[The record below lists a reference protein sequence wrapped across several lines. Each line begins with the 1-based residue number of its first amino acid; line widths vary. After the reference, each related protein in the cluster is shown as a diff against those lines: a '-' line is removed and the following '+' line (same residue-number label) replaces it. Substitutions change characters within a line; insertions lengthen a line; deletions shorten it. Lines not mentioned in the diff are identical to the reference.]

1 MTRRTATEDKP
12 GYRGKFII
20 LTVVF
25 VIVFMISCVIGRF
38 SLSLPDF
45 FKILASR
52 FGHVEQTWSIGA
64 ETVFTIRIRRV
75 FMTFVVGAALSLAG
89 ASYQGMFRNPMVS
102 PDILGASAGAGF
114 GASLAIL
121 MEAGYITICAASF
134 AFGLLAVFLAYLFSR
149 ISRSNEILGMVLAG
163 IIVSS
168 IFSSGTSLLK
178 LLADTQSQLPEIT
191 YWLMGS
197 FTSVDQ
203 SDLIVCIPII
213 LSALIL
219 VLLRWRLN
227 LMTIDE
233 ESAST
238 MGVNIRALRLC
249 VVICATLLTASSV
262 AVTGMIG
269 WVGLVIPHFCRMI
282 FGYDYKRIVPAS
294 ILFGGAFL
302 AAVDDLARV
311 VTTGEIPIGILT
323 SFVGAPLLLYLLAT
337 GGVKSD

>member
-1 MTRRTATEDKP
+1 
-12 GYRGKFII
+12 
-20 LTVVF
+20 
-25 VIVFMISCVIGRF
+25 
-38 SLSLPDF
+38 
-45 FKILASR
+45 
-52 FGHVEQTWSIGA
+52 
-64 ETVFTIRIRRV
+64 
-75 FMTFVVGAALSLAG
+75 
-89 ASYQGMFRNPMVS
+89 
-102 PDILGASAGAGF
+102 
-114 GASLAIL
+114 
-121 MEAGYITICAASF
+121 MEAGYVTICTSSF
-134 AFGLLAVFLAYLFSR
+134 AFGMLAVFLAYLFSR
-149 ISRSNEILGMVLAG
+149 ISRSNEILGMVLSG

-203 SDLIVCIPII
+203 TDLIVCIPIV
-213 LSALIL
+213 LSALVLI
-219 VLLRWRLN
+219 LLRWRLN

-233 ESAST
+233 ESANT

>member
-1 MTRRTATEDKP
+1 MTKDDTS
-12 GYRGKFII
+12 YREKFII
-20 LTVVF
+20 LTAVF

-38 SLSLPDF
+38 SLSLPEF
-45 FKILASR
+45 FRILASK
-52 FGHVEQTWSIGA
+52 FIHVKQTWSVGA
-64 ETVFTIRIRRV
+64 GTVFAIRIRRV

-121 MEAGYITICAASF
+121 MEAGYVTICTSSF
-134 AFGLLAVFLAYLFSR
+134 AFGMLAVFLAYLFSR
-149 ISRSNEILGMVLAG
+149 ISRSNEILGMVLSG

-203 SDLIVCIPII
+203 TDLIVCIPIV
-213 LSALIL
+213 LSALVLI
-219 VLLRWRLN
+219 LLRWRLN

-233 ESAST
+233 ESANT